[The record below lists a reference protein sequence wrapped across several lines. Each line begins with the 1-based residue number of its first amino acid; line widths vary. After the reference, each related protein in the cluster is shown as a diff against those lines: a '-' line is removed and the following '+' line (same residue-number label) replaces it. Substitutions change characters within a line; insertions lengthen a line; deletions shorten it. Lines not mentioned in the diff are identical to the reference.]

1 VDIESLRREIPATQQ
16 LVYMNTG
23 WSGPSPRCVVE
34 AIKERLEYE
43 SYEGPTARP
52 VLESRRLLGQRA
64 REAVAGLLGAT
75 AEEVS
80 LTQNTTEGL
89 NIVLNGLGWK
99 AGDEIITCNLEHS
112 SVLVPVF
119 YLKQRRGLQVK
130 VVDLEATDSVE
141 QVLAKFE
148 AACSP
153 RTRLFCLSH
162 IMYTVGLRLPLKE
175 ICEIAHRRGALVL
188 VDAAQSVGQVPLNMR
203 ELGCDFYAIP
213 GHKWVL
219 GPDGVG
225 ALYIKKDLISR
236 LEPMKSGGASAAY
249 DLDGNLTPNS
259 DQIKKFELTTTSGP
273 LWAGL
278 VAAIEFLQGIGQ
290 EAIEAR
296 VLSLAA
302 QMRGLL
308 EGIDGVSLLSPQGGP
323 LATGLVTFAVQGMTP
338 QEVGDALWERGRI
351 VSRTVSHP
359 QGLRLSLDFFNTEAE
374 LDRVADIVGQL
385 ARQGVQTV

>member
-1 VDIESLRREIPATQQ
+1 MDIESLRREIPATQQ

-23 WSGPSPRCVVE
+23 WSGPSPRSVVE
-34 AIKERLEYE
+34 AIKDRLEYE

-64 REAVAGLLGAT
+64 REAIAGLLGAT
-75 AEEVS
+75 AEEIS

-89 NIVLNGLGWK
+89 NIVLNGLSWK

-119 YLKQRRGLQVK
+119 YLKQRRSLQVK
-130 VVDLEATDSVE
+130 IVDLEVSDGVE
-141 QVLAKFE
+141 EVLAKFE
-148 AACSP
+148 AACTP

-175 ICEIAHRRGALVL
+175 ICELAHRRGALVL
-188 VDAAQSVGQVPLNMR
+188 VDAAQSAGHILLNMR
-203 ELGCDFYAIP
+203 EMGCDFYAIP

-225 ALYIKKDLISR
+225 ALYIKRDLIPQV
-236 LEPMKSGGASAAY
+236 EPMKSGGASASY
-249 DLDGNLTPNS
+249 NLDGNFTPNS
-259 DQIKKFELTTTSGP
+259 DQIRKFELTTTSGP

-290 EAIEAR
+290 QAIEAR
-296 VLSLAA
+296 TLSLAEE
-302 QMRGLL
+302 MRRQLAA
-308 EGIDGVSLLSPQGGP
+308 IDGVSLLSPNGGP
-323 LATGLVTFAVQGMTP
+323 LASGLVTFAVEGMTP
-338 QEVGDALWERGRI
+338 QEIGDALWERGRI

-359 QGLRLSLDFFNTEAE
+359 HGLRVSLDFFNTESE
-374 LDRVADIVGQL
+374 LQQVADIVGQL
-385 ARQGVQTV
+385 ARQGVQAV

>member
-1 VDIESLRREIPATQQ
+1 MDIESLRRDIPATQQ

-23 WSGPSPRCVVE
+23 WSGPSPRSVVE
-34 AIKERLEYE
+34 AIKDRLEYE

-52 VLESRRLLGQRA
+52 VLESRRLLGQKA
-64 REAVAGLLGAT
+64 REAIAGLLGAT
-75 AEEVS
+75 AEEIS

-89 NIVLNGLGWK
+89 NIVLNGLSWK

-119 YLKQRRGLQVK
+119 YLKQRRSLQVK
-130 VVDLEATDSVE
+130 IVDLEVSDGVE
-141 QVLAKFE
+141 EVLAKFE
-148 AACSP
+148 AACTP

-175 ICEIAHRRGALVL
+175 ICELAHRRGALVL
-188 VDAAQSVGQVPLNMR
+188 VDAAQSAGHILLNMR
-203 ELGCDFYAIP
+203 EMGCDFYAIP

-225 ALYIKKDLISR
+225 ALYIKRDLIPQV
-236 LEPMKSGGASAAY
+236 EPMKSGGASASY
-249 DLDGNLTPNS
+249 NLDGNFTPNS
-259 DQIKKFELTTTSGP
+259 DQIRKFELTTTSGP

-290 EAIEAR
+290 QAIEAR
-296 VLSLAA
+296 TLSLAEE
-302 QMRGLL
+302 MRRHLAA
-308 EGIDGVSLLSPQGGP
+308 IDGVSLLSPDGGP
-323 LATGLVTFAVQGMTP
+323 LASGLVTFAIQGTTP
-338 QEVGDALWERGRI
+338 QEIGDALWEGGRI

-359 QGLRLSLDFFNTEAE
+359 QGLRVSLDFFNTESE
-374 LDRVADIVGQL
+374 LEQVADIVGQL
-385 ARQGVQTV
+385 ARQGVQAV